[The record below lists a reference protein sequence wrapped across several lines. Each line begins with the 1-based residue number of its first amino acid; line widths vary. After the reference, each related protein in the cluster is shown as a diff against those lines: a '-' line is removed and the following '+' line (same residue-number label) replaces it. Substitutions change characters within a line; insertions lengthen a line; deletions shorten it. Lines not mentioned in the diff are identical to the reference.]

1 MFKRVLIHELK
12 NITRDKMYI
21 FFVFFSIV
29 MIIVGFFLIPYLR
42 ETDSDMVA
50 DIVTTFFILM
60 NGFLYGAVAGFT
72 LLDDQDDNVLLSLKI
87 TPIKVRHYVL
97 IKLGISYLLGMITT
111 LLLILT
117 TGFLGS
123 SDFIDLLFIIILAP
137 MQAPILALL
146 INSFASNK
154 IEGFVVMK
162 LSGIILISPVAALF
176 ISNWTE
182 LFLGVLPG
190 FWPVRI
196 VSMQMMPTTFFL
208 DSTFLYFIFG
218 IIVNM
223 VFGFLLFK
231 LYTKRVNI

>member
-21 FFVFFSIV
+21 FFVFFSLL
-29 MIIVGFFLIPYLR
+29 MILVGFFLIPYLR
-42 ETDSDMVA
+42 DTNSDMVA
-50 DIVTTFFILM
+50 DIVTTVFILM
-60 NGFLYGAVAGFT
+60 NGFLYGAVTGFT

-87 TPIKVRHYVL
+87 SPIKVKHYVL
-97 IKLGISYLLGMITT
+97 IKLALSYIFGLITT
-111 LLLILT
+111 ILLVLT
-117 TGFLGS
+117 TGFLGTS
-123 SDFIDLLFIIILAP
+123 SVIDLVFIVLLAP

-154 IEGFVVMK
+154 VEGFVIMK
-162 LSGIILISPVAALF
+162 LSGIILITPIAALF

-182 LFLGVLPG
+182 LFLGILPG

-196 VSMQMMPTTFFL
+196 ISMQMMPTEFFL
-208 DSTFLYFIFG
+208 NSTFLYFILG
-218 IIVNM
+218 VVVNL
-223 VFGFLLFK
+223 VFLIFFFK